1 MEKFLENLSRRSCR
15 YHILF
20 LEDHALSCIP
30 LSGRYHAQKY
40 LLARSVIV
48 KTLELFCQGDQTSVE
63 LHRFASL
70 SDRSLETYLKDSA
83 IYFVCCNDG
92 AAPRLA
98 PETKLDE
105 ESLEERSL
113 QEQSKL
119 FLRSTICW
127 FMSRGHDVVL
137 INGMQ
142 FQDMKVMAFV
152 LRGDRLGL
160 FYDKYL
166 ETLIANSKDQV
177 REQLNAQNELAPN
190 MVWDELHVS
199 ETLAVLKEVM
209 DLHPIPCNLLLAA
222 TTIKCFEHAPEL
234 RVFCATLIIHVLLLN
249 ATTLPDRRVKDVAF
263 DEDGEQRFT
272 NFLKRYSDFCNQA
285 IHRPEWNSLRD
296 VSPQSLV
303 DLVDGRHLRAVISAT
318 IKGELKASD
327 LPNHVQEHFNQI
339 WGALTGLQDK
349 GKLQCSVLDSPDIAR
364 NMQDLKLQSLSVLPF
379 NHPVL
384 DKHLSS
390 IKLLIK
396 EEQRTR
402 GTKSQ
407 RVFDEVTH
415 WHNSRKKLNSGKH
428 IAKTAMTPKE
438 EMRFQRSIQRFHAE
452 MTRYA
457 ESLTNSDGIGLT
469 PENIIVNKG
478 GKTGGK
484 VKKSG
489 QQQTPSNLA
498 KSLRLEQAAAAPSSF
513 VVPDA
518 WVRKRTDLD
527 KVTDIESRYSQIVAY
542 QKQARAERKGPAVLV
557 ETKAY
562 EIAVLVQIWTGYC
575 RRQQKSSGYHVAAL
589 IFTCLQQLAELEVTC
604 PPDLFTNLEAVARHC
619 FSVELPLKFVKNTQ
633 KLSFSFSLP
642 SEVSL
647 SVDMDV
653 REFCLKH
660 VGPYMKRALDSCQDS
675 RVSFEPDRW
684 QRDVLDELDDG
695 HSLFL
700 VAPTSSGKTFISF
713 YAMEK
718 VLRAG
723 DDGVVVYVA
732 PTKALV
738 NQIAAE
744 VQARFKKTYKY
755 AGTSLYAIHT
765 RDYRV
770 NDPVKCQVLVTVP
783 HVLQSMLLSAVH
795 AKSWV
800 PRIKT
805 IIFDEVHCIG
815 QSEDGVVWE
824 QLLLMAP
831 SQVIALSATVGNPH
845 AFSEWL
851 SDAQSSV
858 GIPLKTIE
866 HHVRF
871 SDLRKFFYQPPGNF
885 RFTGLPEKASLAPLG
900 LDRVPDFDY
909 MHPVTCLTNRRRG
922 LPDDLALESA
932 DCLSLYHALVACE
945 TNVFTVPPDLSPETA
960 LPRDNIIKADI
971 LAWGEKLKAFILV
984 WMKDADSPFQRVV
997 KLLQKSAVNFEGDS
1011 AKPTSAEFYESAIPL
1026 LCRLHESDALPAIL
1040 FNYDRSACE
1049 QIAMTIL
1056 DRLESAEKS
1065 FKISNAKWNAK
1076 ISRFEAWKTA
1086 QALRKAP
1093 KAIKKKGK
1101 GKGQDENDNPASK
1114 LDRMMED
1121 STFEESQFRGFDP
1134 DAPLR
1139 EFSLADVK
1147 KADVDEL
1154 AKTYG
1159 QLRWRG
1165 VNERL
1170 LSAFSRGIGVHH
1182 AGMNRRYR
1190 QAVEMW
1196 FRRGFLRVVVATGTL
1211 SLGINMPCKT
1221 VVFYGDS
1228 VFLTALNFRQAAG
1241 RAGRRGFDLLG
1252 NIVFHMLPRSKAYRL
1267 LSSRLPDLNGHF
1279 PLTTTLVLR
1288 LLSLLHNSGNAS
1300 NAIQAVDSLLSQ
1312 PRLYLG
1318 GEKFKIQVLHHLRFS
1333 IEYLRSQDLI
1343 GPKGEPINFTP
1354 CVSHLYFAE
1363 NGAFA
1368 FHALL
1373 RGGYFHSL
1381 ARLYMTNS
1389 KEALRI
1395 LMIVMANVFGRR
1407 PFPQVEKE
1415 NEKELIKRSSSVVM
1429 LPPLP
1434 AKASKVLRRH
1444 NEEILSIY
1452 STYVQTFVE
1461 QHCDQ
1466 QTSLLPFTGSR
1477 IGPTR
1482 CASEFKLPMSLPRT
1496 QSRSCFVALS
1506 GHGDSF
1512 ASVTDLCTNV
1522 REGIFLEKA
1531 VVPHLDLD
1539 DELNVPLNAYLYD
1552 FYQHGSV
1559 KPLEEA
1565 NRIRRGDVWGVLND
1579 FSMILA
1585 TLVASFESFLGLS
1598 TTDVDMASIG
1608 GLAERR
1614 EVETDETEVDT
1625 DTSSSITMVSGS
1637 TLSSG
1642 KDHEQTSIAPAT
1654 RLKRAK
1660 VADDW
1665 EAALDEEEEKEEEH
1679 ARYAAQEASSEEDE
1693 DEDWIGS
1700 GKENVKLTH
1709 IYRMLHAL
1717 KEEFDAK
1724 FRPIFA

>member
-1 MEKFLENLSRRSCR
+1 
-15 YHILF
+15 
-20 LEDHALSCIP
+20 
-30 LSGRYHAQKY
+30 
-40 LLARSVIV
+40 
-48 KTLELFCQGDQTSVE
+48 
-63 LHRFASL
+63 
-70 SDRSLETYLKDSA
+70 
-83 IYFVCCNDG
+83 
-92 AAPRLA
+92 
-98 PETKLDE
+98 
-105 ESLEERSL
+105 
-113 QEQSKL
+113 
-119 FLRSTICW
+119 
-127 FMSRGHDVVL
+127 MSRGHDVVL

-160 FYDKYL
+160 FRNEHL
-166 ETLIANSKDQV
+166 ETLITASGHHIEGLFDV
-177 REQLNAQNELAPN
+177 QNDLAPN
-190 MVWDELHVS
+190 ATWDDLRVS
-199 ETLAVLKEVM
+199 ETLKALQKAT
-209 DLHPIPCNLLLAA
+209 DLCPIPCNLLLAA
-222 TTIKCFEHAPEL
+222 TAIKHFENDFEL
-234 RVFCATLIIHVLLLN
+234 RAFCATIVLHVLFIN
-249 ATTLPDRRVKDVAF
+249 ATALPDRRVEDVTF
-263 DEDGEQRFT
+263 DEDGEYRFAT
-272 NFLKRYSDFCNQA
+272 FLELYSGFCNRV
-285 IHRPEWNSLRD
+285 IRSPEWESLEN
-296 VSPQSLV
+296 VSPQGLV
-303 DLVDGRHLRAVISAT
+303 DLVDGRHLRGVISAIMRDLT
-318 IKGELKASD
+318 TSTWPLHLQEPFDKIWETLTGSKYRERLHYNVLDSSD
-327 LPNHVQEHFNQI
+327 LPHI
-339 WGALTGLQDK
+339 T
-349 GKLQCSVLDSPDIAR
+349 
-364 NMQDLKLQSLSVLPF
+364 QDLKLQSLSVLPF
-379 NHPVL
+379 NHLVL

-390 IKLLIK
+390 IQLDIK
-396 EEQRTR
+396 EDQRAK

-428 IAKTAMTPKE
+428 VTKTAMTPKE

-478 GKTGGK
+478 GKIGGK
-484 VKKSG
+484 EKKST

-498 KSLRLEQAAAAPSSF
+498 KSSRSKPIAVALSSSA
-513 VVPDA
+513 VPDA
-518 WVRKRTDLD
+518 WIRKRTDLD
-527 KVTDIESRYSQIVAY
+527 RVLDIESRYNQIVTY

-557 ETKAY
+557 EMKAY
-562 EIAVLVQIWTGYC
+562 ELAILTQIWASYC
-575 RRQQKSSGYHVAAL
+575 RRQQKSRGYHIAAL
-589 IFTCLQQLAELEVTC
+589 IFICLQQFAELEATC
-604 PPDLFTNLEAVARHC
+604 PSDLYIVLKNVARQC
-619 FSVELPLKFVKNTQ
+619 FSIDLPLKLVKGTQ
-633 KLSFSFSLP
+633 KLSFPFFLP

-647 SVDMDV
+647 SIDMAV
-653 REFCLKH
+653 RDFCLQH
-660 VGPYMKRALDSCQDS
+660 VGPYMKRALDSSQDS

-783 HVLQSMLLSAVH
+783 HVLQIMLLSAVH

-845 AFSEWL
+845 DFAEWL
-851 SDAQSSV
+851 SDAQSSI

-871 SDLRKFFYQPPGNF
+871 SDLRKFFYQPSGNDQF
-885 RFTGLPEKASLAPLG
+885 AGIPEKDSLTPLG
-900 LDRVPDFDY
+900 LDGVPGFEY
-909 MHPVTCLTNRRRG
+909 VHPVTCLNNRRRG

-932 DCLSLYHALVACE
+932 DCLSLYHALVTCE
-945 TNVFTVPPDLSPETA
+945 TDGFKIPSTLSPETA
-960 LPRDNIIKADI
+960 FPRDNIIKADV
-971 LAWGEKLKAFILV
+971 LAWAEKLKAFLLI
-984 WMKDADSPFQRVV
+984 WMKDAASPFERVV
-997 KLLQKSAVNFEGDS
+997 RMLQKSVVESEGDPLKTDPDAFYGS
-1011 AKPTSAEFYESAIPL
+1011 AMPL

-1040 FNYDRSACE
+1040 FNYDRSVCE
-1049 QIAMTIL
+1049 KLALTVL
-1056 DRLESAEKS
+1056 DRLESAERS
-1065 FKISNAKWNAK
+1065 FKDSNAKWKAK
-1076 ISRFEAWKTA
+1076 MLRFEAWQTVQASRKVPKTV
-1086 QALRKAP
+1086 
-1093 KAIKKKGK
+1093 KKKGK
-1101 GKGQDENDNPASK
+1101 GKGHDENDSPASK
-1114 LDRMMED
+1114 LERSVED
-1121 STFEESQFRGFDP
+1121 GMVEESHFRGFDP

-1139 EFSLADVK
+1139 DFSFADMK
-1147 KADVDEL
+1147 KADAEEL
-1154 AKTYG
+1154 ANTYR

-1165 VNERL
+1165 VSERL
-1170 LSAFSRGIGVHH
+1170 LGAFSRGIGVHH

-1196 FRRGFLRVVVATGTL
+1196 FRKGFLRVVIATGTL

-1252 NIVFHMLPRSKAYRL
+1252 NIVFHMLSRGKAYRL

-1288 LLSLLHNSGNAS
+1288 LLSLLYSSGNAS
-1300 NAIQAVDSLLSQ
+1300 NAVQAVDSLLSQ

-1354 CVSHLYFAE
+1354 CVSHLYFVE

-1381 ARLYMTNS
+1381 ARKYTTNP
-1389 KEALRI
+1389 KETLRI
-1395 LMIVMANVFGRR
+1395 LMIVMANIFGRR

-1434 AKASKVLRRH
+1434 AEADKVLRQH

-1452 STYVQTFVE
+1452 LTYVQTFAK
-1461 QHCDQ
+1461 QHCDEQ
-1466 QTSLLPFTGSR
+1466 NALLPFTRSR
-1477 IGPTR
+1477 VGPI
-1482 CASEFKLPMSLPRT
+1482 SSIPGVKLPRSLPQT
-1496 QSRSCFVALS
+1496 QSRSCFVAVS

-1512 ASVTDLCTNV
+1512 TSITDLCSNV
-1522 REGIFLEKA
+1522 RDGIFLEKA
-1531 VVPHLDLD
+1531 VVPHLDLG

-1559 KPLEEA
+1559 QPLEEA
-1565 NRIRRGDVWGVLND
+1565 NRIRRGDIWGALND
-1579 FSMILA
+1579 FSLILA
-1585 TLVASFESFLGLS
+1585 TLVASFESFLGLN
-1598 TTDVDMASIG
+1598 TMEVDMASIG
-1608 GLAERR
+1608 GLAERT
-1614 EVETDETEVDT
+1614 EVEVDEMDAGNE
-1625 DTSSSITMVSGS
+1625 TSSSAPVA
-1637 TLSSG
+1637 SSSATTNS
-1642 KDHEQTSIAPAT
+1642 KNQEQTSRAAT
-1654 RLKRAK
+1654 VKTK
-1660 VADDW
+1660 KTEVADDW
-1665 EAALDEEEEKEEEH
+1665 EVALDEEVEKEKEET
-1679 ARYAAQEASSEEDE
+1679 RRAAQMEDSSGEDE
-1693 DEDWIGS
+1693 DEDWIES
-1700 GKENVKLTH
+1700 GKDSGSLTQ
-1709 IYRMLHAL
+1709 IYRMLQAL
-1717 KEEFDAK
+1717 KGEFDAK

>member
-20 LEDHALSCIP
+20 LEDHAHSCVP
-30 LSGRYHAQKY
+30 FGGHRHAHKY
-40 LLARSVIV
+40 LLARSIIV
-48 KTLELFCQGDQTSVE
+48 KILELFCQGDQASVE
-63 LHRFASL
+63 LHRFTSL
-70 SDRSLETYLKDSA
+70 RDQSLKSYLEDSA
-83 IYFVCCNDG
+83 IYFICCNDG
-92 AAPRLA
+92 AAPLVA
-98 PETKLDE
+98 LETELDE
-105 ESLEERSL
+105 ESHEKRRL

-127 FMSRGHDVVL
+127 FLGRGHDVVL

-152 LRGDRLGL
+152 LRGDRHGI
-160 FYDKYL
+160 FSDKYL
-166 ETLIANSKDQV
+166 ETLIATSGDQIRARV
-177 REQLNAQNELAPN
+177 DDQN
-190 MVWDELHVS
+190 
-199 ETLAVLKEVM
+199 TLALNTGWDVLRVSNVLRVLQEAL
-209 DLHPIPCNLLLAA
+209 DLRPIPCNLLLAA
-222 TTIKCFEHAPEL
+222 TAIRFLDHVPEL
-234 RVFCATLIIHVLLLN
+234 RMFGATLVIHVLLLN
-249 ATTLPDRRVKDVAF
+249 MTTLPDRRVEDVVF
-263 DEDGEQRFT
+263 DADGER
-272 NFLKRYSDFCNQA
+272 RYSAFVERYSQFCDHV
-285 IHRPEWNSLRD
+285 IRRPELNSLGD
-296 VSPQSLV
+296 VSLESLV
-303 DLVDGRHLRAVISAT
+303 DLIDGRYMRAVISAAMEG
-318 IKGELKASD
+318 KLKASN
-327 LPNHVQEHFNQI
+327 LPTQVQEQFKQI
-339 WGALTGLQDK
+339 QGALTELQEL
-349 GKLQCSVLDSPDIAR
+349 GELQCIPLSRSDPAR
-364 NMQDLKLQSLSVLPF
+364 NMQDLKLQPSSVLPF

-384 DKHLSS
+384 DNHLSS
-390 IKLLIK
+390 IQLVIR
-396 EEQRTR
+396 EDQRTK
-402 GTKSQ
+402 GTKSK

-415 WHNSRKKLNSGKH
+415 WHNSRKKLNSGRH

-478 GKTGGK
+478 GKTVSREK
-484 VKKSG
+484 RSN
-489 QQQTPSNLA
+489 QPQTPSSLA
-498 KSLRLEQAAAAPSSF
+498 KSSRLKQVAATPSSH
-513 VVPDA
+513 VIPDA
-518 WVRKRTDLD
+518 WIRKRTDLD
-527 KVTDIESRYSQIVAY
+527 KLMDVESRYIQIVSY
-542 QKQARAERKGPAVLV
+542 QKQARAERKGPAVSL
-557 ETKAY
+557 EMKAY
-562 EIAVLVQIWTGYC
+562 ELAVLVQIWTGYC
-575 RRQQKSSGYHVAAL
+575 RRQQKSRGFHVAAL
-589 IFTCLQQLAELEVTC
+589 IFTCLQQLAEMEVPCPSDLYTKLE
-604 PPDLFTNLEAVARHC
+604 DVARLM
-619 FSVELPLKFVKNTQ
+619 FSMDLPLKLMKITQ
-633 KLSFSFSLP
+633 KLSFSFLQP
-642 SEVSL
+642 TDFPL
-647 SVDMDV
+647 SVDMGV
-653 REFCLKH
+653 REFCLKY
-660 VGPYMKRALDSCQDS
+660 VGPYMKRALDSSQDS
-675 RVSFEPDRW
+675 RVSFEPDKW

-738 NQIAAE
+738 NQVAAE
-744 VQARFKKTYKY
+744 CQARFKKRYAY

-770 NDPVKCQVLVTVP
+770 NDPVKCQILVTVP
-783 HVLQSMLLSAVH
+783 HILQIMLLSAVH

-858 GIPLKTIE
+858 GVPLKTIE

-885 RFTGLPEKASLAPLG
+885 LFTGLPEKPPLAPLG
-900 LDRVPDFDY
+900 LDGVPDFDY
-909 MHPVTCLTNRRRG
+909 MHPITCLTNRKRG

-932 DCLSLYHALVACE
+932 DCLSLYTALVTCE
-945 TNVFTVPPDLSPETA
+945 TDAFKVPPNLSPENA
-960 LPRDNIIKADI
+960 LPRDNIIKADV
-971 LAWGEKLKAFILV
+971 LAWSEKLKAFLLM
-984 WMKDADSPFQRVV
+984 WMKAVESPFQRVV
-997 KLLQKSAVNFEGDS
+997 KMLEKSAVEPEVDS
-1011 AKPTSAEFYESAIPL
+1011 TKTTPDAFYGSAIPL
-1026 LCRLHESDALPAIL
+1026 LCRLHESDALPAIF
-1040 FNYDRSACE
+1040 FNYDRSVCE
-1049 QIAMTIL
+1049 RLASTVL
-1056 DRLESAEKS
+1056 DHLESAEKS
-1065 FKISNAKWNAK
+1065 FKEVSAKWKAK
-1076 ISRFEAWKTA
+1076 VTRFEAWKTA
-1086 QALRKAP
+1086 QVSRKAP
-1093 KAIKKKGK
+1093 KVVKKKGK
-1101 GKGQDENDNPASK
+1101 GKGQDENESPASK
-1114 LDRMMED
+1114 LDRSMED
-1121 STFEESQFRGFDP
+1121 GMTEESQFQGFDP

-1139 EFSLADVK
+1139 DFSFADMK
-1147 KADVDEL
+1147 KADADEL

-1196 FRRGFLRVVVATGTL
+1196 FRKGFLRVVIATGTL

-1252 NIVFHMLPRSKAYRL
+1252 NVVFHMLPRSKAYRL

-1288 LLSLLHNSGNAS
+1288 LLSLLHTSGNAP
-1300 NAIQAVDSLLSQ
+1300 NAVQAVNSLLSQ

-1381 ARLYMTNS
+1381 ARQYLINP

-1395 LMIVMANVFGRR
+1395 LMIVMANIFSRR

-1429 LPPLP
+1429 LPSLP
-1434 AKASKVLRRH
+1434 SEAYKVLRRH

-1452 STYVQTFVE
+1452 TTYVQTFAE
-1461 QHCDQ
+1461 QHCEE
-1466 QTSLLPFTGSR
+1466 QTSQLPFTRSCV
-1477 IGPTR
+1477 GPTR
-1482 CASEFKLPMSLPRT
+1482 CVSDFKLPGSLSRT
-1496 QSRSCFVALS
+1496 QSRSCFVAVS

-1512 ASVTDLCTNV
+1512 TSVTDLCSNV
-1522 REGIFLEKA
+1522 RDGIFLEKA
-1531 VVPHLDLD
+1531 VVPHLDLG

-1565 NRIRRGDVWGVLND
+1565 NRIRRGDVWAVLND

-1585 TLVASFESFLGLS
+1585 TLVASFEGFLGLN
-1598 TTDVDMASIG
+1598 TAEIDMASIG
-1608 GLAERR
+1608 GLAERT
-1614 EVETDETEVDT
+1614 EVEIDEKDAENE
-1625 DTSSSITMVSGS
+1625 TSSSTTMASGS
-1637 TLSSG
+1637 TPNSSSNQASNSG
-1642 KDHEQTSIAPAT
+1642 AFTVKT
-1654 RLKRAK
+1654 KKAK

-1665 EAALDEEEEKEEEH
+1665 EAALDEEMEKEEED
-1679 ARYAAQEASSEEDE
+1679 ARRAVQMEDLSEEDE
-1693 DEDWIGS
+1693 DWIES
-1700 GKENVKLTH
+1700 SKENVKLTQV
-1709 IYRMLHAL
+1709 YRMLYAL
-1717 KEEFDAK
+1717 KEEFDMK